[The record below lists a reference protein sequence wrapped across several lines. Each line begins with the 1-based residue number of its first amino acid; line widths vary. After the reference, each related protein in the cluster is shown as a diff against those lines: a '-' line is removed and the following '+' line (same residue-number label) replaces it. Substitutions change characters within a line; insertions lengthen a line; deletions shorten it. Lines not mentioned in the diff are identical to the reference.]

1 MSPLL
6 YLSFKDDVECVA
18 LCPLTHND
26 VIVLV
31 LHLKETTHFLWDV
44 CANDLEKNDLAWER
58 CVKWL
63 SANLLH
69 GVNDL
74 RELNVIQGVQ
84 SPRPDR

>member
-31 LHLKETTHFLWDV
+31 LHLKETTHFIWDL
-44 CANDLEKNDLAWER
+44 CANDLEKT
-58 CVKWL
+58 
-63 SANLLH
+63 
-69 GVNDL
+69 
-74 RELNVIQGVQ
+74 I
-84 SPRPDR
+84 